1 MEELG
6 MGAQF
11 DLGAMEM
18 TDLESPLPQSCTGS
32 LRRSGF
38 LPPPHRSAACAA
50 PPCGAAGPSL
60 MRYWKATPQLL
71 ETNLERLLEL
81 AEQEGP

>member
-1 MEELG
+1 
-6 MGAQF
+6 MGAEF
-11 DLGAMEM
+11 DPGAMEM

-32 LRRSGF
+32 HRRSS
-38 LPPPHRSAACAA
+38 LAPSPHRSAACAA
-50 PPCGAAGPSL
+50 PPCGAVGSSL
-60 MRYWKATPQLL
+60 LRYWKATPQLL